1 MRQMNA
7 IRSSGRSRGAPALLM
22 LGVTAILSAAVM
34 LLGGPV
40 TTTAQQEPTPFPLF
54 ALPDARL
61 STAESSST
69 MALAEDNRTL
79 VAVNALNDSLSVVS
93 VSDRKLLQEIPVGD
107 DPRTVA
113 LTDDGERAVT
123 ANRGDGTLSVVTVDS
138 GDVVTLNAGGAQPYG
153 VVIDGTGR
161 AYVSL
166 QGSNA
171 IAVVDLGSGQVIQR
185 IATPPQPSGLALWGD
200 FLYVTHFWTGQISLI
215 YLPTGQVAET
225 IRTGLDTGLSQAIE
239 VDITRGLA
247 YLPQTRSNAQNR
259 FLTFDSTVFPV
270 VNILDLR
277 DLSVQREQRIALD
290 AVDRPVNMPFAVA
303 LDRFKQ
309 WLFVANAG
317 SDNVSVIDLN
327 TGLARAHIPVGS
339 SPRGLLLNRDN
350 SLLFV
355 HNALEG
361 TIDIVETRNLTI
373 VDELPISDFNIP
385 VDTILA
391 AQLFYSAVDP
401 RMSYGNWV
409 SCANCHFDGQ
419 SDRRVWM
426 GFPDGPRN
434 TPVLYNLLETQ
445 PYNASGSWDELADV
459 ELKIRWLQAGTGLI
473 RDGEPSAALGDPHT
487 GRSFDLDVLTS
498 YLTTLQ
504 GPPAPGGDPAEVARG
519 EAVFNERQCGECHVN
534 VTSIDRLKHDVG
546 TGLLPGERQGTAF
559 DTPPLRWLWETAPYF
574 HDGSAA
580 TLRDV
585 FIQPGAHQIVQS
597 VPESD
602 LDALIAFLL
611 TLG

>member
-1 MRQMNA
+1 
-7 IRSSGRSRGAPALLM
+7 M
-22 LGVTAILSAAVM
+22 LGVTSILSAAVM
-34 LLGGPV
+34 LVGGTLP
-40 TTTAQQEPTPFPLF
+40 TAAQQEPTPFPLF

-69 MALAEDNRTL
+69 MALAENNRTL
-79 VAVNALNDSLSVVS
+79 VVVNSLNDSLSVVS
-93 VSDRKLLQEIPVGD
+93 VSERKLAQEIPVGD
-107 DPRTVA
+107 DPRSVA

-123 ANRGDGTLSVVTVDS
+123 ANRGDGTLTVVTLDT
-138 GDVVTLNAGGAQPYG
+138 GEVVTLNAGGTQPYG
-153 VVIDGTGR
+153 VVIDGAGR
-161 AYVSL
+161 VYVSL
-166 QGSNA
+166 QGSNSV
-171 IAVVDLGSGQVIQR
+171 AVVDLSSGQVIQR
-185 IATPPQPSGLALWGD
+185 IPTPPQPSGLALWGD

-225 IRTGLDTGLSQAIE
+225 LSTGLDTGLSQAIE
-239 VDITRGLA
+239 LDITRGLA

-290 AVDRPVNMPFAVA
+290 AADQPVNMPFAVA
-303 LDRFKQ
+303 LDRFKR

-361 TIDIVETRNLTI
+361 TIDIVETRNLTL

-401 RMSYGNWV
+401 RMSYGNWI

-419 SDRRVWM
+419 SDRRVWR

-498 YLTTLQ
+498 YLATLQ
-504 GPPAPGGDPAEVARG
+504 GPPVPGGSDPAQVARG
-519 EAVFNERQCGECHVN
+519 EAVFNEQQCGECHVN
-534 VTSIDRLKHDVG
+534 VTSIDRLTHDVG

-585 FIQPGAHQIVQS
+585 FIQPGAHQIVQRVS
-597 VPESD
+597 AGD